1 MGIARPI
8 LWKSRGFSPP
18 QRPLARCGPWNLC
31 RQGDVWLPGS
41 LMDDK
46 TINLWRQIENGR
58 RRGTKR
64 GLLGKPARKAI
75 NDN

>member
-8 LWKSRGFSPP
+8 PANHHRAAVGTYVGQPTFASPI
-18 QRPLARCGPWNLC
+18 RI
-31 RQGDVWLPGS
+31 
-41 LMDDK
+41 MDDK

-64 GLLGKPARKAI
+64 GLLGKPQPKAI

>member
-18 QRPLARCGPWNLC
+18 STL
-31 RQGDVWLPGS
+31 S
-41 LMDDK
+41 LVAAVGTYVGKATFACPRSIMDDK

>member
-1 MGIARPI
+1 
-8 LWKSRGFSPP
+8 
-18 QRPLARCGPWNLC
+18 
-31 RQGDVWLPGS
+31 
-41 LMDDK
+41 MDDK

-64 GLLGKPARKAI
+64 GLLGKPPRKAI

>member
-18 QRPLARCGPWNLC
+18 APFRSLRPLELMSARRRLAA
-31 RQGDVWLPGS
+31 GS

-58 RRGTKR
+58 RRGAKR

>member
-1 MGIARPI
+1 ME
-8 LWKSRGFSPP
+8 KSRFQPAPSH
-18 QRPLARCGPWNLC
+18 L
-31 RQGDVWLPGS
+31 WLVAAVGTYVGKATFGCPRS
-41 LMDDK
+41 IMDDK

>member
-1 MGIARPI
+1 M
-8 LWKSRGFSPP
+8 
-18 QRPLARCGPWNLC
+18 
-31 RQGDVWLPGS
+31 PGS

>member
-1 MGIARPI
+1 MGIPRPI
-8 LWKSRGFSPP
+8 PANRHRTTVGTYVGKATFGQPTRI
-18 QRPLARCGPWNLC
+18 
-31 RQGDVWLPGS
+31 
-41 LMDDK
+41 MDDK